1 MLNAY
6 MAMDAAYARNLITL
20 QQIVQLDFFAPA
32 TSSTSVAAAARTYI
46 SSTCRQ
52 VFTSKD
58 VVEEV

>member
-6 MAMDAAYARNLITL
+6 MAMDAAYARNLFTP
-20 QQIVQLDFFAPA
+20 QQIVQLDFFVPA
-32 TSSTSVAAAARTYI
+32 TSSSVAAAARTYI

-52 VFTSKD
+52 AFTSKG